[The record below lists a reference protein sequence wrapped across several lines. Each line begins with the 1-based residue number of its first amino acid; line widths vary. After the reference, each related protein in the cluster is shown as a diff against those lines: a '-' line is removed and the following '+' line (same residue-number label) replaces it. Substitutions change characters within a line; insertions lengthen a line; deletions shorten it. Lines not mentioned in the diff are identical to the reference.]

1 MNIELLNDSLFSR
14 VQGILGA
21 AASALLQV
29 YASFPAKAQGFF
41 WTPEQTAGFDSRDE
55 DLAPLAEPW

>member
-1 MNIELLNDSLFSR
+1 M
-14 VQGILGA
+14 QGILGA

-29 YASFPAKAQGFF
+29 YASLPVKARGFF
-41 WTPEQTAGFDSRDE
+41 WTPEQAAGLDSRDE